1 MNLIAR
7 SLRPTTQINH
17 QNRFKRLSIQKIGS
31 LSELINKPIKEVTFD
46 IKTEKQLDEI
56 SNFLSKNG
64 ETLVNIVFQKDDR
77 NLIFQLENKRNLD
90 RKTLNLIR
98 NKEISATIS

>member
-1 MNLIAR
+1 M
-7 SLRPTTQINH
+7 
-17 QNRFKRLSIQKIGS
+17 
-31 LSELINKPIKEVTFD
+31 INKPIKEVTFD

-64 ETLVNIVFQKDDR
+64 ETLVNIVFQKDDK

>member
-1 MNLIAR
+1 M
-7 SLRPTTQINH
+7 
-17 QNRFKRLSIQKIGS
+17 
-31 LSELINKPIKEVTFD
+31 INKPIKEVTFD

-64 ETLVNIVFQKDDR
+64 ETLVNIVFLKDDK

>member
-1 MNLIAR
+1 M
-7 SLRPTTQINH
+7 
-17 QNRFKRLSIQKIGS
+17 K
-31 LSELINKPIKEVTFD
+31 KEAMDT
-46 IKTEKQLDEI
+46 
-56 SNFLSKNG
+56 LSKTTENG
-64 ETLVNIVFQKDDR
+64 IATDNDDERIEFVTTVLKDVHKFQKDNK